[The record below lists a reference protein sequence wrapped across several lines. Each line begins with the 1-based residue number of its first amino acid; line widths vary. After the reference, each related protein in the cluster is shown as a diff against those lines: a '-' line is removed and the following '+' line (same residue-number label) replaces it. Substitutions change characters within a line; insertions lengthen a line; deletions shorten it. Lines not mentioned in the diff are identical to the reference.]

1 MIKFFRKIRQKS
13 LSENKFSKYLI
24 YAIGE
29 IILVVIGILIALW
42 INNENQERFYEKKA
56 EVILKEIQRDLKK
69 DIESSKEVVNTFIT
83 HDSIARLLLWDK
95 FTAYEMFGIYD
106 KRKPFEIIYY
116 YITFKT
122 SNNGY
127 INFNRNLDNMPTKYN
142 SISNDL
148 KVLYDTRRVDVLDN
162 NARIKST
169 VLENLDKVSR
179 FDWHVETIK
188 TGLPEEGKNYYLRDL
203 EFKKQLLKYMNGI
216 KNVFF
221 STEAYK
227 RRAIYVHNEISK
239 ILNIDDYIP
248 YTPNF
253 KSALDSLDGKN
264 ILGKYKLKESVSPL
278 SPEII
283 ELRKNDNMF
292 KVYGE
297 NFPEFKYY
305 WHDKNTFLGVL
316 ETNNMM
322 TNITFNKSKNI
333 EFYMSGSKSAYA
345 YYTKVN
351 D

>member
-1 MIKFFRKIRQKS
+1 MIKFFRNIRQKS

-42 INNENQERFYEKKA
+42 INNENEERIYENKA

-69 DIESSKEVVNTFIT
+69 DIESSKKVVNTFIT
-83 HDSIARLLLWDK
+83 RDSIARLLLWNK
-95 FTAYEMFGIYD
+95 LTPHEMFGFLD
-106 KRKPFEIIYY
+106 KSKPFEIIYY
-116 YITFKT
+116 PMTYKT

-127 INFNRNLDNMPTKYN
+127 VNFNRNLDNMPTKYN
-142 SISNDL
+142 AISNDL

-169 VLENLDKVSR
+169 VLENLDKVNR
-179 FDWHVETIK
+179 FDWHVKTIK

-216 KNVFF
+216 ENVFF

-239 ILNIDDYIP
+239 ILNIDDYID
-248 YTPNF
+248 YTPSF
-253 KSALDSLDGKN
+253 KSPVDSLDGIN
-264 ILGKYKLKESVSPL
+264 ILGTYKLKETVSQSFPA
-278 SPEII
+278 II
-283 ELRKNDNMF
+283 ELREIDNQLILYA
-292 KVYGE
+292 VGL
-297 NFPEFKYY
+297 PEFKYY

-322 TNITFNKSKNI
+322 TSITFNKSKNI
-333 EFYMSGSKSAYA
+333 EFYISGGKSGYA

>member
-1 MIKFFRKIRQKS
+1 MIKLFRKIRQKS
-13 LSENKFSKYLI
+13 LSENKFSNYLI

-42 INNENQERFYEKKA
+42 INNENQERIYEKKA

-83 HDSIARLLLWDK
+83 RDSIARLLLWNK
-95 FTAYEMFGIYD
+95 LTTYEMFGIPN
-106 KRKPFEIIYY
+106 KMNPFEIIYY
-116 YITFKT
+116 EITFKI

-148 KVLYDTRRVDVLDN
+148 KVLYDKRRVEVQDN

-169 VLENLDKVSR
+169 IFENLDKVNS
-179 FDWHVETIK
+179 FDWHVESIK
-188 TGLPEEGKNYYLRDL
+188 TGLPEEAKNYYMRDL
-203 EFKKQLLKYMNGI
+203 EFKKQLLKYMIGI

-221 STEAYK
+221 ATEGYK
-227 RRAIYVHNEISK
+227 QKAIYVHNEISR

-248 YTPNF
+248 YTPSF
-253 KSALDSLDGKN
+253 KSALDSLHGKN
-264 ILGKYKLKESVSPL
+264 ILGKYKLKESISSISPD
-278 SPEII
+278 II
-283 ELRKNDNMF
+283 ELSKNDDILKAF
-292 KVYGE
+292 AE

-305 WHDKNTFLGVL
+305 WHDKNTFLGVS
-316 ETNNMM
+316 EANKMM
-322 TNITFNKSKNI
+322 SYIRFTKSKNI
-333 EFYMSGSKSAYA
+333 EFYLSAGKSGYA

>member
-1 MIKFFRKIRQKS
+1 MIKFFRNIRQKS

-42 INNENQERFYEKKA
+42 INNENQERIYEKKA

-83 HDSIARLLLWDK
+83 CDSIARLLLWNK
-95 FTAYEMFGIYD
+95 LTPYEMFGFPD
-106 KRKPFEIIYY
+106 KRKPFEIVYY
-116 YITFKT
+116 EITFKT

-148 KVLYDTRRVDVLDN
+148 KVLYDKRRMEVQDN

-169 VLENLDKVSR
+169 VLENLDEVNS
-179 FDWHVETIK
+179 FDWHVESIK
-188 TGLPEEGKNYYLRDL
+188 MGLPDEAKNYYMRDL

-221 STEAYK
+221 ATEGYK
-227 RRAIYVHNEISK
+227 RKAIYVHNEISK

-248 YTPNF
+248 YTPSF
-253 KSALDSLDGKN
+253 ESAIDSIDGMN

-278 SPEII
+278 SPKII
-283 ELRKNDNMF
+283 ELRKNDNML

-316 ETNNMM
+316 ETNNVL

-333 EFYMSGSKSAYA
+333 EFYVSGSKSAYA

>member
-29 IILVVIGILIALW
+29 IILVVIGIMIALW
-42 INNENQERFYEKKA
+42 INNKNEERIYEKKA

-69 DIESSKEVVNTFIT
+69 DIESSKKVVNTFIT
-83 HDSIARLLLWDK
+83 YDSIARLLLWNKLTPD
-95 FTAYEMFGIYD
+95 EMFGFSE

-116 YITFKT
+116 SMTFNT

-127 INFNRNLDNMPTKYN
+127 VNFNRNLDNLPTKYN

-162 NARIKST
+162 NTRIKST
-169 VLENLDKVSR
+169 VLENIDKVNR
-179 FDWHVETIK
+179 FDWHVEAIK

-239 ILNIDDYIP
+239 ILNVDDYIP
-248 YTPNF
+248 YTPSFN
-253 KSALDSLDGKN
+253 SAVDSLDGMN
-264 ILGKYKLKESVSPL
+264 ILGKYRLKESVSTL
-278 SPEII
+278 LPEII
-283 ELRKNDNMF
+283 ELRKNDNML
-292 KVYGE
+292 KVYGD

-316 ETNNMM
+316 EANNVM

-333 EFYMSGSKSAYA
+333 ELYISGSKSAYA
-345 YYTKVN
+345 YYTKEN